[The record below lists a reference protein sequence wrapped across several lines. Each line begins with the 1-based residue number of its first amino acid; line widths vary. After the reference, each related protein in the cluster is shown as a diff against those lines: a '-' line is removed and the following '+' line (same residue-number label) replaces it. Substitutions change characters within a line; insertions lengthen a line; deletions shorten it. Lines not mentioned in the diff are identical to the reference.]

1 MNDDLVQPILL
12 PPDAR
17 RHPLSV
23 VLTAAGTSS
32 ASALA
37 GADRYDSRWANWL
50 DGRFTKSVR
59 VAKSRSDIDV
69 ARAFAVH
76 HSEVDGFVAAAFAPI
91 TYQEMPHWMSR
102 ARVEGLR
109 CEDDL
114 PSHPG
119 HGDWTIGLVAEMTA
133 GKAAAQVSHMLCRLV
148 LETGGLPTFSIY
160 RAAETAVGDLDIIDA
175 GLTEFD
181 RPTRTVIAN
190 RMRGA

>member
-1 MNDDLVQPILL
+1 MNDDLVQAILL

-17 RHPLSV
+17 RHLLSV
-23 VLTAAGTSS
+23 VLTAAGTAS
-32 ASALA
+32 AAALA
-37 GADRYDSRWANWL
+37 GADRSDSRWADWL
-50 DGRFTKSVR
+50 AGRFTKSVR

-69 ARAFAVH
+69 ARACADH
-76 HSEVDGFVAAAFAPI
+76 HIEVDGFVAAAFAPT
-91 TYQEMPHWMSR
+91 TYREMPHWMSR

-109 CEDDL
+109 CDDDL
-114 PSHPG
+114 PSNPG
-119 HGDWTIGLVAEMTA
+119 HSDWAIGLVAEMTA

-160 RAAETAVGDLDIIDA
+160 RAAETAVGDLDIVDA

>member
-1 MNDDLVQPILL
+1 VNDDLVQPILL

-17 RHPLSV
+17 RYPLSV
-23 VLTAAGTSS
+23 VLTAAGTAS
-32 ASALA
+32 AAALA
-37 GADRYDSRWANWL
+37 GADRSHSRWENWL
-50 DGRFTKSVR
+50 AGRLTKSVR
-59 VAKSRSDIDV
+59 VAKSRSDIGV
-69 ARAFAVH
+69 ARACSDH
-76 HSEVDGFVAAAFAPI
+76 HIEVDGFVAAAFAPI

-119 HGDWTIGLVAEMTA
+119 NGDWTIGLVAEMTA

-160 RAAETAVGDLDIIDA
+160 RAAETAAGDLDIVDA

-190 RMRGA
+190 RMASA